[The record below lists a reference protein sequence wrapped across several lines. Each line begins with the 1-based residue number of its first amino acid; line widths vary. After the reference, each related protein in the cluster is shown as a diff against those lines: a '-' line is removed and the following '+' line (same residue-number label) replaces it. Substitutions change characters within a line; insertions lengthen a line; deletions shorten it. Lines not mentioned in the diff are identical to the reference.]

1 MNDYRIVVLGKECQW
16 LDYSIKDLKKIPNTD
31 YFGNPLPTKNDMLNI
46 LSRIHFSEKVNS
58 IIKLPFKSIWY
69 CYFANNIC
77 RNSNDN
83 LILVIYD
90 RNRLGNRR
98 DFLDYLKKHFSNIK
112 LVYVFTDLVS
122 VSGANKNN
130 FVDDLSEYYD
140 VVYAFEEDEAKKY
153 GFRVSQLL
161 YSKCDFYNELPSTTN
176 IKLLMVGSVNKFVF
190 LEINGSF
197 LVRIRICKFLS
208 KRSVFM
214 PVAKEQIRQII
225 SENNLN
231 SVTDVYALLRDSF
244 KDILQELME
253 AELDAALGYEKN
265 RKGDLQTDNKRNGH
279 SPKNL
284 KSQYGEFQI
293 DVPRDRNGEFE
304 PKLIPK
310 YQRDISGIEEKVI
323 SLYAR
328 GMSTRDIHDQL
339 NDLYGIELSAE
350 MVSKITDK
358 ILPQVKEWQSRPL
371 NPVYP
376 FVFMDCI
383 HYKVREDGRILSRA
397 AYVVLGVTAEG
408 YKEILSIAVG
418 ANETSKFWLGMLND
432 LHNRGVKD
440 VLFFCVDGLPGFK
453 EAIQAVFPKAE
464 IQRCV
469 IHMLRNSFKYVSYK
483 DLKKFASDFKAVY
496 NAPNEAAAL
505 SELENIK
512 EAWGRKYP
520 YAISNWE
527 NNWED
532 VSPFFQFPDD
542 IRRIM
547 YTTNIIEGLNRQ
559 YRKVTKTK
567 SVFPSDTS
575 LEKMLYLASQNVTK
589 KWTQRYRNWDQV
601 LNQLIVLYGERLT
614 EYL

>member
-1 MNDYRIVVLGKECQW
+1 
-16 LDYSIKDLKKIPNTD
+16 
-31 YFGNPLPTKNDMLNI
+31 
-46 LSRIHFSEKVNS
+46 
-58 IIKLPFKSIWY
+58 
-69 CYFANNIC
+69 
-77 RNSNDN
+77 
-83 LILVIYD
+83 
-90 RNRLGNRR
+90 
-98 DFLDYLKKHFSNIK
+98 
-112 LVYVFTDLVS
+112 
-122 VSGANKNN
+122 
-130 FVDDLSEYYD
+130 
-140 VVYAFEEDEAKKY
+140 
-153 GFRVSQLL
+153 
-161 YSKCDFYNELPSTTN
+161 
-176 IKLLMVGSVNKFVF
+176 
-190 LEINGSF
+190 
-197 LVRIRICKFLS
+197 
-208 KRSVFM
+208 M

-265 RKGDLQTDNKRNGH
+265 HKGNLQTDNKRNGH

-323 SLYAR
+323 SLYAC

-408 YKEILSIAVG
+408 YKEILSITVG

-496 NAPNEAAAL
+496 NAPNEAAGL

-520 YAISNWE
+520 YAVSNWE

-532 VSPFFQFPDD
+532 VSPFFQFPED

-601 LNQLIVLYGERLT
+601 LNQLTVLYGERWTYVNTLDT
-614 EYL
+614 KS